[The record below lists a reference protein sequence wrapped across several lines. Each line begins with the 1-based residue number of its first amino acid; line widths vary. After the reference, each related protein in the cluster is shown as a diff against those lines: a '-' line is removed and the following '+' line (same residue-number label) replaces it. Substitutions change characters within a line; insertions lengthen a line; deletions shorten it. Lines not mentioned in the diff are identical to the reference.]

1 MSMLLQKYKIF
12 LNNTNLRLD
21 ISHKHLHPINFKH
34 THIAKLSDFV
44 RIQQFHATSTLVE
57 VVAKRD
63 AAVPALDFPTARPQ
77 FDVHRFRRLEHLFKR
92 RDMNRASHYEK
103 LLLYVLLKIRLGVA
117 PTITCCFFTCFQL
130 NFTRFVALERSESS
144 LSTSVISTF
153 VPFGKS

>member
-1 MSMLLQKYKIF
+1 MVQNKEYISKLATILVPNIKK
-12 LNNTNLRLD
+12 
-21 ISHKHLHPINFKH
+21 SHKHLHPINFKH

-44 RIQQFHATSTLVE
+44 RIQQFHATSPLVE

-63 AAVPALDFPTARPQ
+63 TAVPALDFPTARPQ
-77 FDVHRFRRLEHLFKR
+77 FDVHRVRRLEHFFKR

-117 PTITCCFFTCFQL
+117 PTITRCFFTCFQL
-130 NFTRFVALERSESS
+130 NFTRLIALATSESS

>member
-1 MSMLLQKYKIF
+1 MYDRIF
-12 LNNTNLRLD
+12 SN
-21 ISHKHLHPINFKH
+21 KHLHPVNFKN

-63 AAVPALDFPTARPQ
+63 AAVPILNFPTARPQ
-77 FDVHRFRRLEHLFKR
+77 FNIHRVRRLEHFLKR
-92 RDMNRASHYEK
+92 RDMNRASLYEK
-103 LLLYVLLKIRLGVA
+103 LLLLMIRLGVA
-117 PTITCCFFTCFQL
+117 PTITHCFFTCFQL

-153 VPFGKS
+153 VPLGKS

>member
-1 MSMLLQKYKIF
+1 MVQNKEYISKLATILVPNIKNHI
-12 LNNTNLRLD
+12 NTSIPL
-21 ISHKHLHPINFKH
+21 ISN
-34 THIAKLSDFV
+34 THIAQLSDFV
-44 RIQQFHATSTLVE
+44 RIQQFHATCPFVE
-57 VVAKRD
+57 VIAKRN
-63 AAVPALDFPTARPQ
+63 AAVPALNFPTSRPQ
-77 FDVHRFRRLEHLFKR
+77 FNVHRVRRLEHFLKR

-117 PTITCCFFTCFQL
+117 PTITRCFFTCFQL

>member
-1 MSMLLQKYKIF
+1 MSMLLQKYKVF
-12 LNNTNLRLD
+12 LNNTNLRID
-21 ISHKHLHPINFKH
+21 ISHKHLYPIYFKH
-34 THIAKLSDFV
+34 ADIAKLSDFV
-44 RIQQFHATSTLVE
+44 RIQQFHATCPFVE

-63 AAVPALDFPTARPQ
+63 AAVPTLNFPTARPQ
-77 FDVHRFRRLEHLFKR
+77 FNVHRVRRLEHFFKR

-153 VPFGKS
+153 VPLGKS

>member
-1 MSMLLQKYKIF
+1 MVQNKEYISKLATILVPNIKK
-12 LNNTNLRLD
+12 
-21 ISHKHLHPINFKH
+21 SHKHLHPINFKH
-34 THIAKLSDFV
+34 AHIAQLSDFV

-57 VVAKRD
+57 VVTKRYT
-63 AAVPALDFPTARPQ
+63 AVPTLNFPTARPQ
-77 FDVHRFRRLEHLFKR
+77 FDIHRVRRLEHFFKR

-117 PTITCCFFTCFQL
+117 PTITRCFFTCFQL
-130 NFTRFVALERSESS
+130 NFTRFVALGTSESS

>member
-1 MSMLLQKYKIF
+1 MEQIL
-12 LNNTNLRLD
+12 
-21 ISHKHLHPINFKH
+21 HKHLHPINFKH

-44 RIQQFHATSTLVE
+44 RIQQFHATCPLVK
-57 VVAKRD
+57 VVAERD
-63 AAVPALDFPTARPQ
+63 AAVPTLDFPTSCPQ
-77 FDVHRFRRLEHLFKR
+77 FDIYRVRRLEHFLKR